1 MAGRAEG
8 RTGREGRAVIS
19 EIKARIAV
27 ADVLADAGVTLTR
40 GRAACPLHGGD
51 NPSAFSVRG
60 ERWTCFVCNAGGDV
74 IDLAAALHGTDT
86 RTSIRRLAER
96 AGIRQGTL
104 SPSERQALKKAQ
116 AERARKRALV
126 KALDAW
132 AKEQRN
138 TLAPLL
144 RGARRMTAR
153 GISYKEACKLGG
165 EFFDS
170 FAYLEYAHDEIL
182 AKSDRRAHLALF
194 KEEHGL

>member
-1 MAGRAEG
+1 M
-8 RTGREGRAVIS
+8 TGLIP
-19 EIKARIAV
+19 EIKERIAV

-144 RGARRMTAR
+144 RGARRMMAR
-153 GISYKEACKLGG
+153 GLSYKEACNLEGA
-165 EFFDS
+165 FFDDL
-170 FAYLEYAHDEIL
+170 AYIEHVYEDVLCKD
-182 AKSDRRAHLALF
+182 DRAAHLALF
-194 KEEHGL
+194 KEDEGI